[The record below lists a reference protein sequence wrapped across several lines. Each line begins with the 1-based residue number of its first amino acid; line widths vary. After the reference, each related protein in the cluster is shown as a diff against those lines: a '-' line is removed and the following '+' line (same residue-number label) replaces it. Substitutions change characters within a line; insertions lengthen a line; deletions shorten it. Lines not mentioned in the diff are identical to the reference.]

1 MKCCTL
7 DYSIVIHIENRFL
20 AAHLKYSYQ
29 HLGGGNSCIHASES
43 TMPTDMG
50 SQKKKK
56 KEDKRRLVYMIN
68 LPGNEENIL
77 KKTDPE

>member
-1 MKCCTL
+1 
-7 DYSIVIHIENRFL
+7 
-20 AAHLKYSYQ
+20 
-29 HLGGGNSCIHASES
+29 
-43 TMPTDMG
+43 MPTDMG

-56 KEDKRRLVYMIN
+56 KEDKRRLVYIIN